1 MKGFVYLIF
10 VLICSIGCM
19 NKEDWESDV
28 LDIEMAVQRAQEAC
42 GQSSTAW
49 LSEMLQKAEEDRLFK
64 AHNGSFIGF
73 VSMVKH
79 QNHTVFYTNFMS
91 KVGGGLMFFL
101 MDCQGNQFDA
111 SAIVEADPA
120 FFPNEARK
128 KGNIIY
134 SNISLELFDQSKRQL
149 FFSS

>member
-1 MKGFVYLIF
+1 
-10 VLICSIGCM
+10 
-19 NKEDWESDV
+19 
-28 LDIEMAVQRAQEAC
+28 
-42 GQSSTAW
+42 
-49 LSEMLQKAEEDRLFK
+49 MLQKAEEDRLFK

-79 QNHTVFYTNFMS
+79 QNHTVFYTNFMN

-120 FFPNEARK
+120 FSQMKPVKRK
-128 KGNIIY
+128 HHIFQY
-134 SNISLELFDQSKRQL
+134 TFRTFD
-149 FFSS
+149 